1 MLNVPDTEIKEGQ
14 FNLLLG
20 NFEGPIDLLLVLA
33 RSQKVDLSD
42 ISISELADQYINFI
56 NQYRN
61 IHIEIAADYL
71 VMAAW
76 LTYLK
81 SRLLLPKEEKT
92 DEYTADEL
100 EEALKYQLQR
110 LEAFQNISKI
120 IYSRPLVNRDVFY
133 GGSSEGLKVKYNINY
148 TSNLYDLLKSY
159 SQILKSN
166 EQVKQLTIE
175 YSELYSVDQAVK
187 RLKGIFGNITEWTN
201 FLNVIPNLIK
211 ANKTINKSIISSNFV
226 ASLELSKN
234 GFVDLKQDERTSRA
248 GWTAHA
254 LPFENTENK
263 PLVSIVL
270 DDMGLNRLHS
280 DLSLIHI

>member
-14 FNLLLG
+14 FNLLLD
-20 NFEGPIDLLLVLA
+20 NFEGPIDFLLVLA

-234 GFVDLKQDERTSRA
+234 GFIDLKQDENF
-248 GWTAHA
+248 GNIYIK
-254 LPFENTENK
+254 FNQN
-263 PLVSIVL
+263 
-270 DDMGLNRLHS
+270 G
-280 DLSLIHI
+280 

>member
-14 FNLLLG
+14 FNLLLD

-226 ASLELSKN
+226 ASLELS
-234 GFVDLKQDERTSRA
+234 
-248 GWTAHA
+248 
-254 LPFENTENK
+254 
-263 PLVSIVL
+263 
-270 DDMGLNRLHS
+270 
-280 DLSLIHI
+280 

>member
-1 MLNVPDTEIKEGQ
+1 MLNVSDTEIKEGQ
-14 FNLLLG
+14 FNLLLD

-100 EEALKYQLQR
+100 EAV
-110 LEAFQNISKI
+110 S
-120 IYSRPLVNRDVFY
+120 
-133 GGSSEGLKVKYNINY
+133 Y
-148 TSNLYDLLKSY
+148 TH
-159 SQILKSN
+159 
-166 EQVKQLTIE
+166 LT
-175 YSELYSVDQAVK
+175 LP
-187 RLKGIFGNITEWTN
+187 T
-201 FLNVIPNLIK
+201 
-211 ANKTINKSIISSNFV
+211 ISSV
-226 ASLELSKN
+226 
-234 GFVDLKQDERTSRA
+234 
-248 GWTAHA
+248 
-254 LPFENTENK
+254 
-263 PLVSIVL
+263 
-270 DDMGLNRLHS
+270 
-280 DLSLIHI
+280 